1 MAKKLVISE
10 EAESDLEDIWDYI
23 AMDSPLKADRFIDQL
38 FRKCLDLSELDGVGR
53 QRNELYQGLLSLPH
67 KKFVIFFTREKSKVN
82 IVRILRGSRDLDPLF
97 EDG

>member
-53 QRNELYQGLLSLPH
+53 QRNELYQGLLNLPH